1 LLCKAVTQ
9 VKKNIA
15 FLMIVSD
22 PEIARYVNENGVDKL
37 FVDLETMGK
46 EARQPGHVSWKSSHS
61 LKDAENV
68 RAAAPEAH
76 LLVRV
81 NPLHTG
87 TGDEVAAVIDT
98 GANSIMLPMFH
109 SADELTRFYDIVNDR
124 VEIVPL
130 IETHGALISTPQ
142 IAKTLPL
149 KTVHFGLNDLHL
161 ELGYKF
167 MFEVIS
173 RGDLEEACAAL
184 KDRDVLFGI
193 GGLARAREGIV
204 SPEYLLGEHVRLG
217 SSAAILSRTF
227 HRSSESLLEM
237 KQNMDFAHEVA
248 QLRAIYDD
256 FHTKDAAGL
265 ERNRKLTVDRVND
278 LVQLLEKS

>member
-1 LLCKAVTQ
+1 MKR
-9 VKKNIA
+9 NIE

-22 PEIARYVNENGVDKL
+22 PEIAEYVSDNGVDKL
-37 FVDLETMGK
+37 FVDLERMGK
-46 EARQPGHVSWKSSHS
+46 EARQPGLVSWKSSHS
-61 LKDAENV
+61 LKDVENV
-68 RAAAPEAH
+68 RLAAPGAH
-76 LLVRV
+76 LLVRI
-81 NPLHTG
+81 NPLHARTD
-87 TGDEVAAVIDT
+87 DEVASVIDA
-98 GANSIMLPMFH
+98 GADSIMLPMFH
-109 SADELTRFYDIVNDR
+109 SAAELARFYDIVNDR

-130 IETHGALISTPQ
+130 IETQGALLSTPE
-142 IAKTLPL
+142 IVKMLPL

-167 MFEVIS
+167 MFEVVS
-173 RGDLEEACAAL
+173 RGDLEEACAVL
-184 KDRDVLFGI
+184 KDKNIIFGI

-248 QLRAIYDD
+248 QLRAIYED
-256 FHTKDAAGL
+256 FHEKDAVNL

-278 LVQLLEKS
+278 LVQLLEKSE